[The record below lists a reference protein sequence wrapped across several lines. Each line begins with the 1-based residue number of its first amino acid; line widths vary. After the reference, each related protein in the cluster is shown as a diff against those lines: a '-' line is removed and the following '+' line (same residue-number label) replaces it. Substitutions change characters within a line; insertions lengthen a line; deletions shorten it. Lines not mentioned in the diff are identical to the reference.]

1 MANIDIKHDDALIIV
16 DVQNDFCRGGALAV
30 LDGDSVV
37 APINA
42 LAPYFPVV
50 VQTQDWHT
58 PDHVS
63 FASSHRRNAF
73 EMITLPYGPQVL
85 WPDHCVMGTSG
96 ADFHPALHVPHVQ
109 MIVRKGFHP
118 SVDSYSAFVEADH
131 ATQTG
136 LAGYLRER
144 GVSRVFVAGLATDFC
159 VAWTALDGRRAGFEV
174 VVVED
179 ACRSIDLDGSLA
191 RAWRDLEAAGVGRC
205 QSDEILPGS
214 PAGED
219 ADRASSA

>member
-1 MANIDIKHDDALIIV
+1 MANIDIRDDDALIIV

-37 APINA
+37 APITA
-42 LAPYFPVV
+42 LAPHFPVV

-58 PDHVS
+58 PDHIS

-96 ADFHPALHVPHVQ
+96 ADFHPALHVPNVQ

-131 ATQTG
+131 ATRTG
-136 LAGYLRER
+136 LAGYLHER
-144 GVSRVFVAGLATDFC
+144 GVGRVFVAGLATDFC

-191 RAWRDLEAAGVGRC
+191 RAWQDLDAAGVERC
-205 QSDEILPGS
+205 QSDEILPGLPVREGANRS
-214 PAGED
+214 
-219 ADRASSA
+219 SSA